1 MEIGSYVGIDVSK
14 DRLHVHILPQAHS
27 VSVANNHHGI
37 AELINILEPLRVER
51 VILEASGGYE
61 KRCFAAMV
69 EVGIAISIVNPR
81 HVRDFAKGAGR
92 TAKTDAIDAQ
102 MIAKFAE
109 VFRPRETRP
118 QSNLEAQLSDYL
130 TYRRFLIRETI
141 AIRNQLRRLTNPS
154 IRHALDERLEA
165 ATRECKE
172 IDATMRQLV
181 RNSEKRK
188 LYDLLTSVPGIG
200 PLLACTLIGSLNEL
214 GTLSRKQIASLV
226 GVAPMNRDSG
236 RRRGHRFVTGGAE
249 TSGRSSIWRH
259 SQRAA
264 STVLSPISMGGCVP
278 SGNRPKSRSL
288 PACEKCS
295 PFSTRWP
302 GLTSDGR
309 SISLGKRRDGGAR
322 ADGCKSIERTS
333 AWLAQMSIAE

>member
-14 DRLHVHILPQAHS
+14 DRLDVHILPQAHS
-27 VSVANNHHGI
+27 VSVANNHRGI

-51 VILEASGGYE
+51 VVLEASGGYE

-69 EVGIAISIVNPR
+69 EAGIAISIVNPR

-92 TAKTDAIDAQ
+92 TAKTDAIDAE

-154 IRHALDERLEA
+154 IRYTLDKRLEA
-165 ATRECKE
+165 AMRECKE

-181 RNSEKRK
+181 RNSDKRK
-188 LYDLLTSVPGIG
+188 LYDLLTSVPGVG
-200 PLLACTLIGSLNEL
+200 PLLACTLIGNLREL
-214 GTLSRKQIASLV
+214 GTLSRREIASLV

-236 RRRGHRFVTGGAE
+236 RRRGHRFVTGGRGVIRHVLYMA
-249 TSGRSSIWRH
+249 TLTACRFNRLVADFYARLRAVGKPAKVAITACMRKMLTILNAMARSG
-259 SQRAA
+259 
-264 STVLSPISMGGCVP
+264 
-278 SGNRPKSRSL
+278 
-288 PACEKCS
+288 E
-295 PFSTRWP
+295 RWQEHQ
-302 GLTSDGR
+302 LV
-309 SISLGKRRDGGAR
+309 
-322 ADGCKSIERTS
+322 
-333 AWLAQMSIAE
+333 